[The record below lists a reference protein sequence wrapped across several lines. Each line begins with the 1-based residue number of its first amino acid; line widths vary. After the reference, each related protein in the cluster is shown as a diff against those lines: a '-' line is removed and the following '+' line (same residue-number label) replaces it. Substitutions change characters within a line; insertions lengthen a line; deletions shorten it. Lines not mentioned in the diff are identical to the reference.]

1 MLLDRPERIAFKV
14 DEALVL
20 LEYRNLKD
28 KDNRYL
34 QDSAGQINMRVLGDH
49 DDKDNITIVMK
60 MYQKAMEALILH
72 REKKEQVISENTN
85 KTPIIT
91 PDELREDM
99 YR

>member
-1 MLLDRPERIAFKV
+1 MNKPV
-14 DEALVL
+14 
-20 LEYRNLKD
+20 LKD
-28 KDNRYL
+28 
-34 QDSAGQINMRVLGDH
+34 SADQINMRVLGDH

>member
-1 MLLDRPERIAFKV
+1 MNKPV
-14 DEALVL
+14 
-20 LEYRNLKD
+20 
-28 KDNRYL
+28 L
-34 QDSAGQINMRVLGDH
+34 QDSADQINMRVLGDH

-72 REKKEQVISENTN
+72 REKKEQVISENIN

>member
-34 QDSAGQINMRVLGDH
+34 EDSAGQINMRVLGDH